1 VRAREDESVNLN
13 LKREF
18 WNGNT
23 SLELQKEAA
32 VTIGATEGA
41 MA

>member
-1 VRAREDESVNLN
+1 VRAREDEFVNLN

-23 SLELQKEAA
+23 RLVLQKEAA
-32 VTIGATEGA
+32 VTIGASETA